1 MKYIFWEQYNAQ
13 KISGLPKLIIMCV
26 KALSTNNNVVLIS
39 QKTSL
44 VYKVLNDEKILFDHI
59 DENKIEET
67 KLISSNDILIVPAL
81 NKKLFILDK
90 FNPKILL
97 WQIYPSICCSNKIKK
112 LLLKFQ
118 FKKILKEN
126 GFISM
131 DITCLNTISNELGL
145 DFSKSKIVPMPIDHH
160 EYKYSIQKSKVE
172 SKQINISYLGRAVIW
187 KIQPLIRLLKDIHN
201 LNDFDFIIHIFTD
214 NSKIMNDLISPYIT
228 YNCKAIYYEGLY
240 GDSLLNKLKNVD
252 LHYAMG
258 ISAVEGS
265 SLGIPTLVAPLS
277 YNEIKDGYK
286 YHWIY
291 EDIEHYAGDLLEND
305 LNKNIGHVL
314 SEIITN
320 IKDKDALNDIS
331 QKCFK
336 STEIFSLSAIEKEL
350 VNCKTTLKLRD
361 CEKRMFSYWIYLLK
375 KLRK

>member
-145 DFSKSKIVPMPIDHH
+145 DFSKSKIVPMPI
-160 EYKYSIQKSKVE
+160 
-172 SKQINISYLGRAVIW
+172 AVIW